1 MSGLDLVNFYLIP
14 GVVLGSEYALGA
26 IGVTLVFSIMRHAHI
41 AHGDMMTFG
50 AFSALAV
57 VTATGLSPY
66 ATLPIAVAVTAATAV
81 AADRLFYS
89 HLRDRPMIFTT
100 MASLGVALML
110 RALVQIV
117 WGVETLRYAGGIARP
132 AVFMG
137 LRIRG
142 SELAALAAVS
152 VSIVLLFLFLQKSRW
167 GKAMRAMSSNRN
179 LALLSGVDNR
189 RVVLIT
195 WGIVGALCAV
205 AGFFLGMTTELKSLM
220 GWNILLPVFAAA
232 ILGGVGRIEGAVVG
246 GFIVGVAEELSVL
259 VLPSEYKSLSGFAI
273 LLAVL
278 LIKPTGLFN
287 GKIL

>member
-1 MSGLDLVNFYLIP
+1 MNSLDLVNFYLVP
-14 GVVLGSEYALGA
+14 GVVLGAEYALGA

-41 AHGDMMTFG
+41 AHGDMATFG
-50 AFSALAV
+50 AFGALAV

-66 ATLPIAVAVTAATAV
+66 AALPVAVAATATVAVAV
-81 AADRLFYS
+81 DRLFYA
-89 HLRDRPMIFTT
+89 HLRERPLIFTT

-110 RALVQIV
+110 RALVQII
-117 WGVETLRYAGGIARP
+117 WGVGTVRYATGISLP

-137 LRIRG
+137 VRIRET
-142 SELAALAAVS
+142 ELAALAAVV
-152 VSIVLLFLFLQKSRW
+152 VSIVLLFLFLQKSKW

-189 RVVLIT
+189 RVVLLT
-195 WGIVGALCAV
+195 WAIVGTLCAV
-205 AGFFLGMTTELKSLM
+205 SGFFLGLTTELKSLM

-232 ILGGVGRIEGAVVG
+232 ILGGVGRVEGAVVG
-246 GFIVGVAEELSVL
+246 GFIVGIVEELSVL
-259 VLPSEYKSLSGFAI
+259 VVPGEYKSLSGFAI

-278 LIKPTGLFN
+278 LIRPTGLFK